1 METWGWWVV
10 GSFSKRNDPFRDV
23 SLKGQNK
30 VPGKSGEGGTS
41 VYSFCYVTINSMST
55 MDQTLF

>member
-1 METWGWWVV
+1 MV
-10 GSFSKRNDPFRDV
+10 GSFSKRNDPGRDV

-41 VYSFCYVTINSMST
+41 VCSFHYVTINSMST